1 MDKLLGPDEP
11 VPVSTYNP
19 DGKSRFLL
27 VADHA
32 GNLIPRALGRL
43 GLIEAD
49 YRRHIAW
56 DIGIAGLARLLADQ
70 LDANL
75 IKQNYSRLVI
85 DCNRPLDAATSIPEM
100 SEDTQIPGNADVNE
114 WDRAARIREIF
125 EPYHAQIE
133 AELNRRQRADRPAV
147 LIALHSFTPMFK
159 GASRPWDAGV
169 LYNRD
174 GRLARELLMLLG
186 ANNELLVGDNAP
198 YVVNDATDYTIPVHA
213 ERRGLYHALV
223 EVRQDLIDNEIGQ
236 REWALRLGDLL
247 PKAYEGLR

>member
-1 MDKLLGPDEP
+1 M
-11 VPVSTYNP
+11 
-19 DGKSRFLL
+19 

-56 DIGIAGLARLLADQ
+56 DIGIAGLAQLLADQ

-85 DCNRPLDAATSIPEM
+85 DCNRPLDAATSIPKI

-114 WDRAARIREIF
+114 RDRAARIREIF

-159 GASRPWDAGV
+159 GASWHAGV

-186 ANNELLVGDNAP
+186 ANNELIVGDNAP
-198 YVVNDATDYTIPVHA
+198 YDVKDATDYTIPVHA

-247 PKAYEGLR
+247 PKAYESLR